1 MPNAYQLAAPLP
13 ARTPRHRGP
22 RRAAANPAG
31 DRQCAGVET
40 SLAGGNSLL
49 VAVTL
54 TAQTPLGGS
63 AVSLTYSDQT
73 VHSNAQK
80 GLTIPQGQS
89 LGSFAL
95 STIATATSIT
105 VTVTGSL
112 GASAANATFT
122 VRSPQPRR
130 RTQRRVLADGDGNR
144 FR

>member
-1 MPNAYQLAAPLP
+1 MPISWPHLFLLALPDTAAPDAPPRTLP
-13 ARTPRHRGP
+13 AI
-22 RRAAANPAG
+22 ASV
-31 DRQCAGVET
+31 QVSKT

-89 LGSFAL
+89 SGSFAL